1 MPLKHATETALVL
14 LLAVMIAL
22 AGFAAAFL
30 PPISVSILPWAAAFA
45 ISLIYPMAL
54 YPMMRERRADHSFR
68 LLHFVP
74 AAILLVWLALD
85 LLASFV
91 PGLQWLQ
98 SWFTWAWALPFVLVA
113 FLALLW
119 YCLNVI
125 RQRAQRMGTLAAV
138 FLPFLL
144 LSLFSERQDW
154 DGRLAGALWEAPQ
167 TGTGVI
173 AGNMSGSNLDPSTDM
188 AEEQWRA
195 QLRRMERR
203 RQRLEEEGSS
213 ASSESSSVASV
224 RGATSGVIIASGGLP
239 EKPLPK
245 PTDAPHLPS
254 SGFGTEGLALT
265 MLAGC
270 CTAIQRRSMLRKY
283 I

>member
-22 AGFAAAFL
+22 AGVAVAFL
-30 PPISVSILPWAAAFA
+30 PPVSVSILPWAIAFA
-45 ISLIYPMAL
+45 ISLIYPLAL

-74 AAILLVWLALD
+74 AAILLIWLVLD

-98 SWFTWAWALPFVLVA
+98 SWFTWAWALPFVALA
-113 FLALLW
+113 FLALLAF
-119 YCLNVI
+119 CLNVI
-125 RQRAQRMGTLAAV
+125 RQRLPRMSALAAV

-144 LSLFSERQDW
+144 LSLLSERQDW
-154 DGRLAGALWEAPQ
+154 DRKLAGMLWEAPS
-167 TGTGVI
+167 TGTGVV
-173 AGNMSGSNLDPSTDM
+173 AGNMTGSNLDPSADSV
-188 AEEQWRA
+188 EEQWRA

-213 ASSESSSVASV
+213 ASSETSSVSSV

-254 SGFGTEGLALT
+254 SGFGAEGLALT

-270 CTAIQRRSMLRKY
+270 CTAIQRRSIMRKAS
-283 I
+283 